1 MILQILNYSND
12 KANTK
17 KAEFRVKRTKLT
29 DMKRTDG
36 RARLGERE
44 LLDSR
49 GGVLLPPPRASALA
63 VPPRPWGAGAG
74 EGGLTP
80 SPGLRD
86 VARDGALGCTDVP
99 AIAQRVPRVQYFP
112 SRRGI

>member
-29 DMKRTDG
+29 DMKRTGG

-49 GGVLLPPPRASALA
+49 GGCPPCRPRAR
-63 VPPRPWGAGAG
+63 PRWPCRPGHG
-74 EGGLTP
+74 ERARGG
-80 SPGLRD
+80 G
-86 VARDGALGCTDVP
+86 G
-99 AIAQRVPRVQYFP
+99 
-112 SRRGI
+112 